1 MPSIEYHNLQAGL
14 LIRLAETTSDSAT
27 AQRLMTMAAGHIAL
41 ADEYA
46 ARSMKPLAATAV
58 DMP

>member
-27 AQRLMTMAAGHIAL
+27 AQRLMTMAAEHIAL
-41 ADEYA
+41 ADQYA
-46 ARSMKPLAATAV
+46 ARSMQPPTATAA